1 MGHSIMSIG
10 DITSKEL
17 KLKKRKKKEKNQC
30 SLPWNSKVSTFIYL
44 KLMLS
49 KSTSGISAKLIL
61 CLLLGLYLIVDFLW
75 LGRILLF
82 NSSFILEISDNWHH
96 SSFSLTPLQNWSV
109 WSRKKWAVHSGLCVY
124 TFVHALL
131 LCHNE
136 TANAEKM
143 LNAQM
148 TWNPPDSSVLVKQE
162 LLLWGHSVQQAG
174 VRVLSNRQI
183 NKTEDHR
190 LYLKW
195 MYHDSAGV
203 VLYHFSYTMF
213 CFY

>member
-1 MGHSIMSIG
+1 MFLALKQQSIYIHLLE
-10 DITSKEL
+10 INVIKKHFWYFSKA
-17 KLKKRKKKEKNQC
+17 N
-30 SLPWNSKVSTFIYL
+30 P
-44 KLMLS
+44 
-49 KSTSGISAKLIL
+49 
-61 CLLLGLYLIVDFLW
+61 LLTAWAVFNCWFPLW

-124 TFVHALL
+124 TFVQALL

-162 LLLWGHSVQQAG
+162 LFLWGHSVQQAG

-195 MYHDSAGV
+195 MCHDSAGL
-203 VLYHFSYTMF
+203 VLYDFSNTMF

>member
-1 MGHSIMSIG
+1 MSIG

-203 VLYHFSYTMF
+203 VLYDFSYTMF

>member
-1 MGHSIMSIG
+1 
-10 DITSKEL
+10 
-17 KLKKRKKKEKNQC
+17 
-30 SLPWNSKVSTFIYL
+30 
-44 KLMLS
+44 MLS
-49 KSTSGISAKLIL
+49 ESTSGISAKLIL
-61 CLLLGLYLIVDFLW
+61 CLLLGLYLIVGFLW

-109 WSRKKWAVHSGLCVY
+109 WSRKKWAVYSGLCVY

-162 LLLWGHSVQQAG
+162 LFLWAHSVQQAG

-195 MYHDSAGV
+195 MYHDSAGL
-203 VLYHFSYTMF
+203 VLYDFSNTMF